1 MRQLLTAAF
10 DELSDDDED
19 ENDNDSHS
27 SHDNLAVNS
36 EDTVR
41 EPPAGAGP
49 LAAGSAGP
57 GPEGCPTEEQEVQS
71 IQTSQEHQAHHQVHD
86 RR

>member
-19 ENDNDSHS
+19 DNDSHS
-27 SHDNLAVNS
+27 SHDNLTVNA

-49 LAAGSAGP
+49 LAAGSASA
-57 GPEGCPTEEQEVQS
+57 GPEGGPEEGQQVQA
-71 IQTSQEHQAHHQVHD
+71 IQTPQENQIHNQ
-86 RR
+86 R